1 MTYHHPIT
9 VYAENFVFA
18 NAVGA
23 HCVIATDDTWISALW
38 YFVLKHQWEGE
49 SYADTGS
56 WLKKIMKG
64 YKQLT

>member
-1 MTYHHPIT
+1 MTFHHPIT

-23 HCVIATDDTWISALW
+23 HCVIATDDTWISAYDTLLEQLG
-38 YFVLKHQWEGE
+38 VGE

-64 YKQLT
+64 YTQLT